1 MASNTSPEKLV
12 SALMSG
18 LAVLRHLAASSTPLG
33 VTRIAKDL
41 ELNASTCFN
50 LLKTLV
56 HEGLV
61 NFDEATKT
69 YSVGLGLVELANGAL
84 EQASYVRMIQPYLQ
98 EISSTFQ
105 VTATLWHRTRGNRVV
120 LLGRADNEGA
130 IRVHM
135 NIGQR
140 LPMYLAALGRCMAV
154 HSGLSTENLRQE
166 FEALRWETQPTFEQY
181 LKDVE
186 RARKLGY
193 AVDNGS
199 YAKGVTTVSSAVL
212 DEDRRPLMAISAVGF
227 SGRLTSAQ
235 VSEMGEFVKERALKV
250 SRAMRAGAK
259 A

>member
-1 MASNTSPEKLV
+1 MLGHRQALNPMASNTSPEKLV

-140 LPMYLAALGRCMAV
+140 LPMYLAALGRCMAA
-154 HSGLSTENLRQE
+154 HSGLSTENLRKE

-193 AVDNGS
+193 A
-199 YAKGVTTVSSAVL
+199 AMKQAIKPLQLVL
-212 DEDRRPLMAISAVGF
+212 DRILHLGKDTARCRDRPCAGLRPVRPAC
-227 SGRLTSAQ
+227 RP
-235 VSEMGEFVKERALKV
+235 R
-250 SRAMRAGAK
+250 SRPRW
-259 A
+259 